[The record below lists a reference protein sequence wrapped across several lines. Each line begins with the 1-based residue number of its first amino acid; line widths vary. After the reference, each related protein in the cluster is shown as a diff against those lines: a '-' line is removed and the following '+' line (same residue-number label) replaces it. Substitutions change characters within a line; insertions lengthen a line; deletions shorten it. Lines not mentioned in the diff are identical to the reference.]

1 MISSFAHPLS
11 RPVIQGLAVGALLGG
26 MALMAFAAG
35 LVLVGAMF
43 VLPLTVGFTRA
54 RQFLRG
60 GLKAPGRAGGVI
72 ATAPT
77 PSE

>member
-1 MISSFAHPLS
+1 MINSSDRPLLHP
-11 RPVIQGLAVGALLGG
+11 ITQGLALGALLAG
-26 MALMAFAAG
+26 MAMMAFAAG
-35 LVLVGAMF
+35 LALLGAMF

-54 RQFLRG
+54 RQLLRG